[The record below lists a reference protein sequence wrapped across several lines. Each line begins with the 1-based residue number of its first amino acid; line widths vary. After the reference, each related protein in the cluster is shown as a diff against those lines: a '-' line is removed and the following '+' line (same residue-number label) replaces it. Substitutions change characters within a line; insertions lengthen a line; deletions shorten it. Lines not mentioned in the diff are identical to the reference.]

1 MIADRALGFVETSHC
16 QTAVRSASGKAC
28 GIPAGFRNSRPGP
41 SGHLGEEEIGVS
53 GYRAIFN
60 YRVIAQ
66 SSQVVLLE
74 GNVYFP
80 TGSVRQDFLQRSRA
94 KSLCP
99 WKGIASYYTVT
110 VDGQTGR
117 NAAWTYRHP
126 SPLARR
132 IKNHVA
138 FWGGVVVEE
147 CE

>member
-1 MIADRALGFVETSHC
+1 M
-16 QTAVRSASGKAC
+16 
-28 GIPAGFRNSRPGP
+28 
-41 SGHLGEEEIGVS
+41 GVS
-53 GYRAIFN
+53 GYRAVFN
-60 YRVIAQ
+60 DRVIAE

-80 TGSVRQDFLQRSRA
+80 TGSVRQEFLQRNRA

-99 WKGIASYYTVT
+99 WKGIASYYTIT
-110 VDGQTGR
+110 VDGQIGR
-117 NAAWTYRHP
+117 NAAWIYRHP

-132 IKNHVA
+132 IKDHVA